1 MRGVLKIKTRKQKK
15 KGNGVRLNGGR
26 KSGQEIKTK
35 DKGIEGRKK
44 RKGEKT
50 KFMYKILTR
59 YINLKKLLYKNYLI
73 KNRLIRLVCYR
84 KL

>member
-1 MRGVLKIKTRKQKK
+1 MRKQKK

-44 RKGEKT
+44 KNDIRRRLKCTNERKEK
-50 KFMYKILTR
+50 R
-59 YINLKKLLYKNYLI
+59 NERKKSCWSQFSN
-73 KNRLIRLVCYR
+73 VDMVVQ
-84 KL
+84 

>member
-1 MRGVLKIKTRKQKK
+1 MRKQKK

-50 KFMYKILTR
+50 KFMYKN
-59 YINLKKLLYKNYLI
+59 INKIY
-73 KNRLIRLVCYR
+73 
-84 KL
+84 

>member
-1 MRGVLKIKTRKQKK
+1 MGKKLKQKTKGLKEGK
-15 KGNGVRLNGGR
+15 K
-26 KSGQEIKTK
+26 T
-35 DKGIEGRKK
+35 
-44 RKGEKT
+44 KGEKT